1 MKEDDWELGYRN
13 DKNFLNR
20 MLTVVVGNIMYYSGF
35 ECFYI
40 AGEWKRD
47 AFRDWSRDR
56 KPPTWCMLLIIEPL
70 SIKTLLSGKVPINM
84 LIRMLKG

>member
-35 ECFYI
+35 E
-40 AGEWKRD
+40 
-47 AFRDWSRDR
+47 
-56 KPPTWCMLLIIEPL
+56 
-70 SIKTLLSGKVPINM
+70 
-84 LIRMLKG
+84 